1 MEMWNMN
8 EIKDRCLIM
17 EIYSNTDSLFTF
29 TVFMSSVFIYVQV
42 SVDDSKEE
50 EIRHNYMR

>member
-50 EIRHNYMR
+50 EIHHNSMR

>member
-17 EIYSNTDSLFTF
+17 EIYSSTDSLFTF

-50 EIRHNYMR
+50 EIHHNSMR

>member
-1 MEMWNMN
+1 MN

-50 EIRHNYMR
+50 EIHHNSMR